1 MQLVMSRKNRDVL
14 GSVTFGASGFYGK
27 VYTRRGPKSE
37 INCLTN
43 VQ

>member
-1 MQLVMSRKNRDVL
+1 MQLVVIRKNRDVL

-27 VYTRRGPKSE
+27 GYTRRGPKNE